1 MPAAATAPPVPESPV
16 FAPVTN
22 PDLSLNLS
30 GLSDWAVNQPFLN
43 VMKTARPWVGHKP
56 GQWGGW
62 EHDDLAAAGVLGP
75 NGWPTRIPPDV
86 TSIAT
91 LLLTD
96 LPPDAGGLA
105 GRYVLTY
112 QGGGALELGGRA
124 EVAEASPGRILF
136 DFRPGEGPVMLTIRA
151 LDPGDPIR
159 DIVVVRADREA
170 LLAGGAVFN
179 PDWLARIRGVRA
191 IRLMNWMETNDS
203 PLARLAD
210 RPLPGDY
217 TYARRGAPIEVL
229 VQLANELQANPWFC
243 IPHLAEDDL
252 VRLYARTVHDG
263 LDPALVA
270 SVEFSNEV
278 WNWQF
283 AQAKWA
289 EAQGRA
295 RWGKDNTWVQYY
307 GLRAA
312 EVAGIWAEEFK
323 DAPARLRRIVAVQTG
338 WLGLEQDILDAPLLV
353 AEGGAPPGT
362 SFDAYAVTGYVS
374 AMLGSDQK
382 AAAVRGWLAQSQAA
396 AAAAAAAA
404 GLTGTAAADHIAAHR
419 LDLADQLAAQELRD
433 GSVTGDAADS
443 LTSVLTE
450 VLPYHAA
457 VAADRGLKLVMY
469 EGGSHVVGYGAQ
481 VDDAALTEFFI
492 HFNYT
497 PEMAA
502 IYADLMAGWA
512 TLTDQPFN
520 AFVDVYRPGKWGS
533 WGALRHLWDDNPRWQ
548 VLARGCAAC

>member
-1 MPAAATAPPVPESPV
+1 M
-16 FAPVTN
+16 
-22 PDLSLNLS
+22 
-30 GLSDWAVNQPFLN
+30 
-43 VMKTARPWVGHKP
+43 
-56 GQWGGW
+56 
-62 EHDDLAAAGVLGP
+62 
-75 NGWPTRIPPDV
+75 
-86 TSIAT
+86 
-91 LLLTD
+91 
-96 LPPDAGGLA
+96 
-105 GRYVLTY
+105 
-112 QGGGALELGGRA
+112 
-124 EVAEASPGRILF
+124 
-136 DFRPGEGPVMLTIRA
+136 
-151 LDPGDPIR
+151 
-159 DIVVVRADREA
+159 
-170 LLAGGAVFN
+170 
-179 PDWLARIRGVRA
+179 
-191 IRLMNWMETNDS
+191 
-203 PLARLAD
+203 
-210 RPLPGDY
+210 
-217 TYARRGAPIEVL
+217 
-229 VQLANELQANPWFC
+229 
-243 IPHLAEDDL
+243 
-252 VRLYARTVHDG
+252 
-263 LDPALVA
+263 
-270 SVEFSNEV
+270 
-278 WNWQF
+278 
-283 AQAKWA
+283 
-289 EAQGRA
+289 
-295 RWGKDNTWVQYY
+295 
-307 GLRAA
+307 
-312 EVAGIWAEEFK
+312 
-323 DAPARLRRIVAVQTG
+323 
-338 WLGLEQDILDAPLLV
+338 
-353 AEGGAPPGT
+353 AEGGAPPGA